1 MPLEFSVR
9 HGHVRKHG
17 YSEPGGGWIIWMSSK
32 FCLEASGNRLQHE
45 CMACLLSTAMPHAMQ
60 ESAADTHTTPIE
72 DWRQPANSNGAATG
86 CRLASR
92 HPGGNNNADADADA
106 GIVLT
111 VFDNAIVLSSS
122 FSQAANQ

>member
-1 MPLEFSVR
+1 MAMCENMDTRSLE
-9 HGHVRKHG
+9 
-17 YSEPGGGWIIWMSSK
+17 EAWIIWMSSK

-86 CRLASR
+86 CRR
-92 HPGGNNNADADADA
+92 K
-106 GIVLT
+106 
-111 VFDNAIVLSSS
+111 
-122 FSQAANQ
+122 